1 MEKIKKIVLTA
12 LQNLGDELESDTLKN
27 ADENTRLYGKSSA
40 LSSVDLV
47 TLIVDIEEK
56 ISEELGKN
64 VVLADEKAMSAFG
77 SPFGDVKSLC
87 KYISKLLDE

>member
-1 MEKIKKIVLTA
+1 MEKIKKIVLNA
-12 LQNLGDELESDTLKN
+12 LQNLGDELGDESLKN
-27 ADENTRLYGKSSA
+27 ADENTKLYGKNAS

-47 TLIVDIEEK
+47 TLVVDIEEK
-56 ISEELGKN
+56 ISDELGKN